1 MRDLPETATLLLD
14 RDDGWLTVWLNRP
27 DARNALSAE
36 MAGELAAV
44 VEAVR
49 DDRTVRG
56 VTFRGKGDV
65 FCAGGDIKGFRSIVE
80 GDAIHDEVAA
90 FSRDAGRLFHAVNE
104 LPQVTIMLVHG
115 AAMAGGL
122 GLACAGDIV
131 VVARDTRFAL
141 TETLIGIPPAQIAPL
156 VVGHIRMAGVAPDHV
171 GHHVHRLRQML
182 GRVMLGQRGR
192 AGERLPTRADVGAAF
207 AGEMLGDCPECHRFL
222 SLVRR
227 ARCGWPVSFAR
238 VVGAVRASPA
248 ECRGRT
254 GRDPVPP

>member
-27 DARNALSAE
+27 AARNALSAE
-36 MAGELAAV
+36 MAGELATV

-49 DDRTVRG
+49 DDRTIRG

-80 GDAIHDEVAA
+80 SDAIHDEVAA
-90 FSRDAGRLFHAVNE
+90 FSRDAGKLFHAVNE

-131 VVARDTRFAL
+131 VVAHGGTIKAAL
-141 TETLIGIPPAQIAPL
+141 
-156 VVGHIRMAGVAPDHV
+156 GVALGNQPERGLAFTIDNVSVTRLDH
-171 GHHVHRLRQML
+171 L
-182 GRVMLGQRGR
+182 GSAQHSGWRIPMVNQQ
-192 AGERLPTRADVGAAF
+192 PWIADASHNAMHQPSGA
-207 AGEMLGDCPECHRFL
+207 EP
-222 SLVRR
+222 
-227 ARCGWPVSFAR
+227 
-238 VVGAVRASPA
+238 ASA
-248 ECRGRT
+248 T
-254 GRDPVPP
+254 KLA